1 MTAMA
6 AQPAANR
13 SYAIWLFGYLALFV
27 ALSFVKAPA
36 VLTDPRFWA
45 EDGAFYF
52 KDFRALDAW
61 GALLHVTN
69 GNYQFL
75 TNVLVYLATK
85 VPLVHAPAVTTYGAY
100 LVEALAV
107 VLIHAVVVGYRVNR
121 LAGLLLVAAWTLMPA
136 SYETWASATN
146 VQWTCSVSMLLVLM
160 LPGATIERHFAQTL
174 VWTAI
179 CGLTGV
185 TSCML
190 APGYLA
196 RAWIDRSRH
205 FAVLGTLLALCA
217 LLQLAVLMRYGYGA
231 ADRSFV
237 LDPRILTLPTLL
249 QTILVPLFGVE
260 WIGKLSTPLR
270 EGARALSAF
279 VYLAGLSLML
289 FAVVAARRAQPT
301 AIVLIVAGLWALV
314 SLVNTFGALGP
325 PLELMSGKGS
335 ARYFLFGAMC
345 FCLLLAIGTAAGSRH
360 QSVIAAVLLLAI
372 VGKSIAQIGERWT
385 IEHVEGPSWKQELA
399 KCAAAAPCEVAIWP
413 KGWSVRLQ
421 SAR

>member
-1 MTAMA
+1 MA
-6 AQPAANR
+6 GEPAANR
-13 SYAIWLFGYLALFV
+13 GYGIWLFAYLAFFV

-52 KDFRALDAW
+52 KDFRVLDAW
-61 GALLHVTN
+61 GALLYVTN

-75 TNVLVYLATK
+75 ANVLVYLATK

-100 LVEALAV
+100 LVEALVV
-107 VLIHAVVVGYRVNR
+107 VLIHAVVVSYGVNR

-146 VQWTCSVSMLLVLM
+146 VQWTCSVSMLLVLV
-160 LPGATIERHFAQTL
+160 LPSGTIERHFAKTL

-196 RAWIDRSRH
+196 RACIDRSRH
-205 FAVLGTLLALCA
+205 FAVLGALLVLCA
-217 LLQLAVLMRYGYGA
+217 LLQLAVLMRYGV

-249 QTILVPLFGVE
+249 QTILVPLVGVD
-260 WIGKLSTPLR
+260 WIGELSAPLR

-279 VYLAGLSLML
+279 VYLVGLSLML
-289 FAVVAARRAQPT
+289 LAVLVARRARPT
-301 AIVLIVAGLWALV
+301 AIILIVAGLWVLV
-314 SLVNTFGALGP
+314 SVVNTFGALGP
-325 PLELMSGKGS
+325 PLGLISGKGG

-345 FCLLLAIGTAAGSRH
+345 FCLLLAIGTAAGSRL
-360 QSVIAAVLLLAI
+360 QSVIAAVLLLTIA
-372 VGKSIAQIGERWT
+372 GRSIAQIGEHWT
-385 IEHVEGPSWKQELA
+385 IEHAEGPSWKQEVA
-399 KCAAAAPCEVAIWP
+399 KCAALAPCEVAIWP
-413 KGWSVRLQ
+413 NGWSVQLQ

>member
-1 MTAMA
+1 MA
-6 AQPAANR
+6 AEPVANR
-13 SYAIWLFGYLALFV
+13 GYSVWLFGYLAFFV

-69 GNYQFL
+69 GNYQLL

-100 LVEALAV
+100 LVEALVV
-107 VLIHAVVVGYRVNR
+107 VLIHSVVVGYGINR

-146 VQWTCSVSMLLVLM
+146 VQWTCSVSMLLVLV
-160 LPGATIERHFAQTL
+160 LPGGIIERHFAKML

-185 TSCML
+185 PSCML

-196 RAWIDRSRH
+196 RAFIDRSRH
-205 FAVLGTLLALCA
+205 FAVLGTLLVLCA
-217 LLQLAVLMRYGYGA
+217 VLQLAVLMRYGVT
-231 ADRSFV
+231 DRSFA

-260 WIGKLSTPLR
+260 WIGTLSMQLR
-270 EGARALSAF
+270 DGARALSAF

-289 FAVVAARRAQPT
+289 FAVLAARRAQPT
-301 AIVLIVAGLWALV
+301 AIILIVAGLWILV
-314 SLVNTFGALGP
+314 SLLNTFGALGP

-345 FCLLLAIGTAAGSRH
+345 FCLLLAIGTAAGSRL
-360 QSVIAAVLLLAI
+360 QSVIAAVLLLTIA
-372 VGKSIAQIGERWT
+372 GKSIAQIGEHWT
-385 IEHVEGPSWKQELA
+385 IEHVKGPSWKQEVA

-413 KGWSVRLQ
+413 NGWSVRLQ